1 MSLSKKDYYHCCF
14 SHLIEEAQYSQL
26 KNGDASAYTYSMRL
40 RLIILFLAV
49 FAFLSA
55 SAGGWLF
62 YYSYRKAV
70 FQKAE
75 TRSAAQLKLLT
86 GQLSTYLSEHIKPI
100 KTLARIRELGWAL
113 ENQNLETIYQ
123 ANQILDLYAQSL
135 ELDVSY
141 LMDKDGVTI
150 CSSNRNQ
157 HDSFVGHDFSFRPYF
172 KTAVKGRPATYL
184 ALGTTSMKRGVYYS
198 HPVYHRTNQ
207 EILGVAVIKSSIEF
221 IETTLFSAS
230 EHILLFVDPD
240 GVIFISNQPELR
252 FKLLWK
258 LDEKKMEQLADSRQF
273 GNGPWEWSGFNRITP
288 ETVTSAEGTSFFY
301 TSLPVTNYPEWQV
314 VSLRNKTA
322 IEKQVSEP
330 FIQGIGPA
338 VICSSILAG
347 ILVFFLYQQAVKE
360 IAQRKEAEKKLRV
373 SEERYRHIYHKTPI
387 MLHSIDTRGRIIR
400 VSDHWVEVM
409 GFGRNEVIG
418 QHLTDFFTPESKK
431 YALSKIFPEFFKT
444 GFFKD
449 VPYTY
454 IKKNGG
460 KIDILLSCYGVRDE
474 TGKVVRSLA
483 VSVDVTEKNRAQ
495 KDLEIATEKLS
506 RYSQDLEKQVSR
518 RTAQLE
524 KAQASLKNLS
534 KNIIASQEREKEQ
547 VARELHDHLGQVLTA
562 LRIDTVWLKNHL
574 AGPCADA
581 ADRAEKM
588 SALIENT
595 IQDVRDMSYR
605 LRPRVLDDLGLTD
618 ALESLVSDFEK
629 RSNVSCVFR
638 QDSIPEIDK
647 TLATALY
654 RIGQEAVTNAIRH
667 ADATAIIVELRED
680 DHGLVL
686 TVDDNGIGFDPA
698 KNTGQAGFGLEGM
711 MERAGLAG
719 GWLDIAST
727 PGRGTRI
734 TCKVKVKGYT

>member
-1 MSLSKKDYYHCCF
+1 
-14 SHLIEEAQYSQL
+14 
-26 KNGDASAYTYSMRL
+26 MRL

-75 TRSAAQLKLLT
+75 TQSAAQLKLLT

-100 KTLARIRELGWAL
+100 RTLARIRELGLAL

-141 LMDKDGVTI
+141 LMDKEGVTI

-172 KTAVKGRPATYL
+172 KTAIKGKPATYL

-198 HPVYHRTNQ
+198 HPVYDQSKQH
-207 EILGVAVIKSSIEF
+207 ILGVAVIKSSIEF

-230 EHILLFVDPD
+230 EHILIFVDPD

-252 FKLLWK
+252 FKLLWD
-258 LDEKKMEQLADSRQF
+258 LDGIKMEQLADSRQF
-273 GNGPWEWSGFNRITP
+273 GHGPWQWSGFKRITP
-288 ETVTSAEGTSFFY
+288 ETVTSAEGVSFLY
-301 TSLPVTNYPEWQV
+301 SSLPVTNYPEWQV
-314 VSLRNKTA
+314 VSLRSKTA
-322 IEKQVSEP
+322 IEKQVSQP

-338 VICSSILAG
+338 VIGSSILAG

-360 IAQRKEAEKKLRV
+360 ISQRKEAEKKLRV

-387 MLHSIDTRGRIIR
+387 MLHSIDTQGRIIR

-409 GFGRNEVIG
+409 GFNRNEVIG
-418 QHLTDFFTPESKK
+418 RHLTDFFTPESKK
-431 YALSKIFPEFFKT
+431 YALSKIFPLFFKT

-454 IKKNGG
+454 IKKNRE

-474 TGKVVRSLA
+474 TGQVVRSLA

-506 RYSQDLEKQVSR
+506 RYSQDLEKQVRR

-524 KAQASLKNLS
+524 KAQTNLKNLS

-581 ADRAEKM
+581 ADRAQKM
-588 SALIENT
+588 SFLIENT

-605 LRPRVLDDLGLTD
+605 LRPRVLDDLGLSD

-629 RSNVSCVFR
+629 RSNVSCIFR
-638 QDSIPEIDK
+638 QDFIPEIDK

-667 ADATAIIVELRED
+667 ADATTIIVELRVD
-680 DHGLVL
+680 AQGLVL
-686 TVDDNGIGFDPA
+686 TVEDNGIGFDPA
-698 KNTGQAGFGLEGM
+698 QNTRQTGFGLEGM
-711 MERAGLAG
+711 MERASLAG
-719 GWLDIAST
+719 GCMDITST

-734 TCKVKVKGYT
+734 TCKVTVKGHT

>member
-1 MSLSKKDYYHCCF
+1 
-14 SHLIEEAQYSQL
+14 
-26 KNGDASAYTYSMRL
+26 MRL
-40 RLIILFLAV
+40 RLIILILAV

-55 SAGGWLF
+55 STGGWLY

-70 FQKAE
+70 FQNAE
-75 TRSAAQLKLLT
+75 TQSAAQLKLLT
-86 GQLSTYLSEHIKPI
+86 DQLSTYLSEHIKPI
-100 KTLARIRELGWAL
+100 KALAQMRELEQAL
-113 ENQNLETIYQ
+113 LNQNLETIFQ
-123 ANQILDLYAQSL
+123 ANQILDLFTRSL
-135 ELDVSY
+135 ELDVCY
-141 LMDKDGVTI
+141 LMDRNGVTI

-172 KTAVKGRPATYL
+172 KTAIQGQPATYL

-198 HPVYHRTNQ
+198 HPVHDQAGQN
-207 EILGVAVIKSSIEF
+207 ILGVAVIKSSIEF

-240 GVIFISNQPELR
+240 GVIFISSQPALR
-252 FKLLWK
+252 FKLLWDMNEEK
-258 LDEKKMEQLADSRQF
+258 LEALANSRQF
-273 GNGPWEWSGFNRITP
+273 GIGPWEWSGFQRASK
-288 ETVTSAEGTSFFY
+288 ETVTGPEGNSFLY
-301 TSLPVTNYPEWQV
+301 TSLPVANYPDWQV
-314 VSLRNKTA
+314 VFLRNKKTL
-322 IEKQVSEP
+322 EKQVSQP
-330 FIQGIGPA
+330 FIRGIGPA
-338 VICSSILAG
+338 VICISALAG

-360 IAQRKEAEKKLRV
+360 IAQRKEAEKKLRM
-373 SEERYRHIYHKTPI
+373 SEERYRDIYHKTPI
-387 MLHSIDTRGRIIR
+387 MLHSIDTQGRIIR

-409 GFGRNEVIG
+409 GFARKEVIG
-418 QHLTDFFTPESKK
+418 RHLTDFFTTESKN
-431 YALSKIFPEFFKT
+431 YALSTIFPHFFET

-474 TGKVVRSLA
+474 TGQVVRSLA
-483 VSVDVTEKNRAQ
+483 VSVDVTEKNRTQ
-495 KDLEIATEKLS
+495 KDLEIAKEKLS

-524 KAQASLKNLS
+524 KAQTNLKNLS
-534 KNIIASQEREKEQ
+534 KNIIASQEREKEL

-562 LRIDTVWLKNHL
+562 LRIDAIWLKNHL
-574 AGPCADA
+574 AETVADA

-588 SALIENT
+588 SFLIDKT

-605 LRPRVLDDLGLTD
+605 LRPRVLDDLGLAD

-638 QDSIPEIDK
+638 QDPIPEIDK

-667 ADATAIIVELRED
+667 AEATTINVELRTD
-680 DHGLVL
+680 VYGLVL
-686 TVDDNGIGFDPA
+686 TVQDNGIGFDPA
-698 KNTGQAGFGLEGM
+698 KSTRQTGFGLEGM
-711 MERAGLAG
+711 MERANLAG
-719 GWLDIAST
+719 GWLDITSAT
-727 PGRGTRI
+727 GCGTCI
-734 TCKVKVKGYT
+734 TCKVKVKG